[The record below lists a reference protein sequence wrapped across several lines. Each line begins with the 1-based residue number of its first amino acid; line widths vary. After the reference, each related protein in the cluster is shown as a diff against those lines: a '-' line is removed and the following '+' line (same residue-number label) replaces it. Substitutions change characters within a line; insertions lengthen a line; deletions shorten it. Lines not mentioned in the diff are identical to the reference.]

1 MGLLQDRLSNQVN
14 SNNVVDMPEI
24 NIHVEKI
31 PERQTKKES
40 TSNPKR
46 IQEKVEEPEEMTE
59 ETLLAYQLK
68 KSHDE
73 KEKIRKSK
81 IKEV

>member
-59 ETLLAYQLK
+59 EMLLAYQLK
-68 KSHDE
+68 
-73 KEKIRKSK
+73 
-81 IKEV
+81 

>member
-31 PERQTKKES
+31 PERQK
-40 TSNPKR
+40 
-46 IQEKVEEPEEMTE
+46 
-59 ETLLAYQLK
+59 K
-68 KSHDE
+68 KSRRLIP
-73 KEKIRKSK
+73 KEYRKK
-81 IKEV
+81 